1 MEQIKGGM
9 PEMMKLVALS
19 QMNAARTVKSSQGEG
34 SEFEKLLGQKSGET
48 KQESTSGKNDTDAK
62 EVAEKENVKAEKP
75 KTDEKEEAETC
86 DVAREAACAQIVWMV
101 PQASEEVQA
110 AVETETVEVAEIG
123 EMITVTGQS
132 AETIVVSEST
142 QMVENGELAAQETV
156 VAEETG
162 LAPEQTVEAPQN
174 IAEAQTETVTE
185 KDAEPVNTVAKATEA
200 PVDEAED
207 ETAGEIVVTE
217 APLFKDVETAPIK
230 VAEAPAQAEAPEL
243 ETQVSDKLVQILE
256 SGENRVEIQLT
267 PEALGKMTIE
277 LTRSA
282 DGTLN
287 VILNAENAETRNLL
301 TRHITTLQE
310 TLVDRGQPSVQIE
323 VSRGE
328 ETQQQN
334 FQQQD
339 LRDDANGSQ
348 NGQQQRHRE
357 ESSGEDFLQQL
368 RLGLIDLQEEIR

>member
-75 KTDEKEEAETC
+75 KTDEKEETETC

-101 PQASEEVQA
+101 PQASDA
-110 AVETETVEVAEIG
+110 ETQTVEVAEVG
-123 EMITVTGQS
+123 EVIAATGQNAETITVTEGTEMI
-132 AETIVVSEST
+132 ETGEVLT
-142 QMVENGELAAQETV
+142 QENV

-162 LAPEQTVEAPQN
+162 LIPEQTVEAPQN

-200 PVDEAED
+200 PVDEVED
-207 ETAGEIVVTE
+207 ESAGEIVVTE

-243 ETQVSDKLVQILE
+243 ETQVSDKLVRILE

-287 VILNAENAETRNLL
+287 VILNAENAETRSML

-310 TLVDRGQPSVQIE
+310 TLVGRGQPSVQIE

-339 LRDDANGSQ
+339 LGDDMNGSQ
-348 NGQQQRHRE
+348 NGQQQRRRE

>member
-75 KTDEKEEAETC
+75 KTDEKEETETC

-101 PQASEEVQA
+101 PQASDA
-110 AVETETVEVAEIG
+110 ETQTVEVAEVG
-123 EMITVTGQS
+123 EVIAATGQNAETITVTEGTEMI
-132 AETIVVSEST
+132 ETGEVLT
-142 QMVENGELAAQETV
+142 QENV

-162 LAPEQTVEAPQN
+162 LIPEQTVEAPQN
-174 IAEAQTETVTE
+174 IAETQTETVTE
-185 KDAEPVNTVAKATEA
+185 KDTEPVNTVAKATEA
-200 PVDEAED
+200 PVDEVED

-243 ETQVSDKLVQILE
+243 ETQVSDKLVRILE

-287 VILNAENAETRNLL
+287 VILNAENAETRSML

-339 LRDDANGSQ
+339 LRDDMNGRQ
-348 NGQQQRHRE
+348 NGQQQRRRE